1 MDEVSTLRW
10 CGVAGLAG
18 ATVLLAADWI
28 LLGTFTSGREF
39 NERWYVLLSSM
50 PRWRLVVG
58 GLAGPVGAWCY
69 GIGFWQLYLALK
81 PAGQRLA
88 FVVFAGFSLSFVCSA
103 GAFHASFPLLADA
116 WYAKQAAGAG
126 AALGDVTTDPT
137 FHYFG
142 LLFVASMPSAA
153 IATALLAYAV
163 IWKNTRYPRWFAA
176 MNPALLFLLTRAFV
190 WMPAPL
196 GGLLI
201 IGAGNIVFL
210 LFFACSTALL
220 WNGGLRRDIGD

>member
-1 MDEVSTLRW
+1 MVCPALQHATLATCGRRAGRADW
-10 CGVAGLAG
+10 RVVLWHRFLAAILGIEALGTALGLFGVA
-18 ATVLLAADWI
+18 D
-28 LLGTFTSGREF
+28 
-39 NERWYVLLSSM
+39 
-50 PRWRLVVG
+50 
-58 GLAGPVGAWCY
+58 
-69 GIGFWQLYLALK
+69 
-81 PAGQRLA
+81 
-88 FVVFAGFSLSFVCSA
+88 FSLSFVWSA

-116 WYAKQAAGAG
+116 WQAKQTAGAG

-201 IGAGNIVFL
+201 IGAGNMVFL

-220 WNGGLRRDIGD
+220 WNGGLRQDIGD